1 MRSET
6 VHALL
11 PLVIVAGLGL
21 SLFAAAET
29 LDPALQGICS
39 VSPFLSCTKVDQSG
53 HTLTLGVQD
62 YLWGIGGFVLLFVL
76 DVQVYR
82 LGRGRWLDA
91 LTLVSAAG
99 LVLSIYL
106 ASIELIVIHAF
117 CLVCFASYVANGLT
131 LLLAGVLRRPS
142 SGSGRSARPTES
154 AGES

>member
-6 VHALL
+6 LHALL
-11 PLVIVAGLGL
+11 PLAIVAGLGF

-39 VSPFLSCTKVDQSG
+39 VSPFLSCAKVDQSG

-99 LVLSIYL
+99 LVLSVYL
-106 ASIELIVIHAF
+106 ASVELLVIRAF
-117 CLVCFASYVANGLT
+117 CLVCFASYLANGIT
-131 LLLAGVLRRPS
+131 LLLAVLLRRPS
-142 SGSGRSARPTES
+142 SGSGLSAPASAPT
-154 AGES
+154 GGD